1 MKTSLSVAV
10 LVACAAGTATAQGPF
25 GQPPSGFIVE
35 NPVLRRIWSLGMD
48 SSQASRFAQVLLD
61 SIGPRLTASPGIE
74 AGQDWLVRTYEQ
86 LGISARKDRYGTWRG
101 WRRGRSHL
109 DLLQPRVRSLEAM
122 ILAWSPGTNGQ
133 TVRGQ
138 VVTLPTGD
146 SAAFS
151 SWLGTVSGKVVL
163 VSNPQPTCRPDNSWT
178 EHGTQQTVDR
188 MRAARTAGN
197 QSWVQRLQSL
207 GVGGP
212 GGASRLVARLEQ
224 AGAIGVLQSN
234 WSNGWGVQKIF
245 GTSAQ
250 RVPVFDV
257 SCEDYG
263 LLWRLAEHNQGPV
276 VDLMAESEFLGEV
289 PVFNVL
295 GEIRGR
301 ELPNEYV
308 MLSAHFDTWDGS
320 SGATD
325 NGTGTVIMM
334 EAMRLLRAAYPA
346 PRRTILVGH
355 WSGEEQ
361 GLNGSRAF
369 AAENPG
375 VVEGLQALF
384 NQDNGTGRVQNISAA
399 GLVGAVPYLAR
410 WLSQVPADITRNITF
425 GFTGSPS
432 GGGSDNASFIC
443 SGAPGFSL
451 GSGSWDYGTY
461 TWHTNRDTY
470 DKISWED
477 VKNNA
482 VLTAMLVYLASEER
496 ERVPRDRRSVMA
508 PQGPGQT
515 PSQWPS
521 CQPGQR
527 STPAN

>member
-1 MKTSLSVAV
+1 MRAMATAAL
-10 LVACAAGTATAQGPF
+10 LVATTAAGASAQGF
-25 GQPPSGFIVE
+25 GQGPSGFIVE
-35 NPVLRRIWSLGMD
+35 NPVLRRIWALGMD

-61 SIGPRLTASPGIE
+61 SVGPRLTASPGME
-74 AGQDWLVRTYEQ
+74 SGQDWLVQTYQ
-86 LGISARKDRYGTWRG
+86 RMGITARKERYGTWRG

-109 DLLQPRVRSLEAM
+109 DLVQPRVRSLEAM

-133 TVRGQ
+133 TVRGE
-138 VVTLPTGD
+138 VVGLPSGD
-146 SAAFS
+146 STAFN
-151 SWLGTVSGKVVL
+151 SWIGSVRGKVVM
-163 VSNPQPTCRPDNSWT
+163 VSNPQPTCRPESSWQ
-178 EHGTQQTVDR
+178 EHATPQTLER
-188 MRAARTAGN
+188 MRAARTANN
-197 QSWVQRLQSL
+197 QAWARRLQSL
-207 GVGGP
+207 GVSGP
-212 GGASRLVARLEQ
+212 GAANRLVARLEE
-224 AGAIGVLQSN
+224 AGAVGILQSN
-234 WSNGWGVQKIF
+234 WSNGWGVNKIF
-245 GTSAQ
+245 STNAQ
-250 RVPVFDV
+250 RVPVYDV

-263 LLWRLAEHNQGPV
+263 LLWRLAENNQGPV
-276 VDLMAESEFLGEV
+276 VDLMAESEALGEI
-289 PVFNVL
+289 PVFNVI

-308 MLSAHFDTWDGS
+308 MLSAHFDSWDGS

-325 NGTGTVIMM
+325 NGTGTVVML
-334 EAMRLLRAAYPA
+334 EAMRLLREAYPN

-369 AAENPG
+369 AAENPRI
-375 VVEGLQALF
+375 VQGLQALF
-384 NQDNGTGRVQNISAA
+384 NQDNGTGRVVNMSAA
-399 GLVGAVPYLAR
+399 GLVGATPFLAK
-410 WLSQVPADITRNITF
+410 WLGQIPADLTRHIDF

-470 DKISWED
+470 DKISWDD

-496 ERVPRDRRSVMA
+496 ERVPRDRRGVMA
-508 PQGPGQT
+508 PQGQQQQPGQ
-515 PSQWPS
+515 WPT

-527 STPAN
+527 ATPQN